1 MLVGGRVILL
11 VSMPA
16 GDRDADLRELSSF
29 ADKRWMPISQSVA
42 LGVVDAILGLPYY
55 LGT

>member
-16 GDRDADLRELSSF
+16 EDRDADLRELSSF
-29 ADKRWMPISQSVA
+29 ADKRSMPGSQSVA
-42 LGVVDAILGLPYY
+42 LGVVDGNSGLPY